1 MSGDV
6 GGRDDI
12 KELRRKMTRG
22 RMALREAI
30 EFVASAWEIHHQ
42 PRPGETEVWSA
53 RETAEHAIS
62 TELWFAGL
70 VAAVIGIPVPA
81 MYGIDLQ
88 TSADAEI
95 ALDEVSMAVDS
106 VYGWVAPAQL
116 DLETEV
122 GRTVASVMRWSA
134 WHLHEHA
141 KQMVGVQ

>member
-1 MSGDV
+1 MTGV
-6 GGRDDI
+6 GPERDDI
-12 KELRRKMTRG
+12 GELRRKMARG
-22 RMALREAI
+22 RMAIREAI
-30 EFVASAWEIHHQ
+30 EFVASDWEFRHQ

-70 VAAVIGIPVPA
+70 VAAVIGVSVA
-81 MYGIDLQ
+81 ATYGIDLP
-88 TSADAEI
+88 TPADAEI

-106 VYGWVAPAQL
+106 VYGWVAPVQL